1 MQLCWVGRLLFP
13 TLSLLHNKILSVLKS
28 EALLKTTFPTSTKEF
43 ILAMVGIASS
53 AIIVAF
59 DTTII
64 STSLPQVV
72 AALGGMDL
80 YAWAGTGYF
89 LASAITILIFGRL
102 GDLFGRKPLM
112 IISMVLV
119 VIGSI
124 LGGLSQ
130 SMEQLIAFR
139 VLQGLGGGMM
149 IASTFA
155 APADLFPD
163 PRRRVRW
170 MLIISLTF
178 ATASGLGPVFGGWIT
193 QSLGWRSAFFVTPVA
208 ALIGVVTTWRYFPW
222 IKPMRDSKLRLDWS
236 GSFLLTLAIGA
247 PLAGIEL
254 LTGLGDSIYRLWGIG
269 LVLLGVGAAALLI
282 PVERRAQT
290 PIFPLWVLQTTESQL
305 INLAGL
311 LSGAVM
317 FILIFYIPLL
327 LQDVFGY
334 SPSHAG
340 LLMTPLVAGT
350 SVGSIINGRLFPRQ
364 NEPGRLMV
372 FGSGLLALGCVFT
385 LTFSASSP
393 GWWILL
399 TISLCGMGLG
409 FLLPNFTLFMQ
420 MLAEQR
426 DVGVASAL
434 VQTTRALGSAFG
446 TAIVGIAVAR
456 ISINAGVKTGLVCC
470 ILMSLVIGWVC
481 SRIQMKNFSAT

>member
-1 MQLCWVGRLLFP
+1 MQQPPSAPNSASRKDLF
-13 TLSLLHNKILSVLKS
+13 
-28 EALLKTTFPTSTKEF
+28 
-43 ILAMVGIASS
+43 LAMSGIAAS
-53 AIIVAF
+53 AVVVAF
-59 DTTII
+59 DATII

-72 AALGGMDL
+72 LALGGMDL

-89 LASAITILIFGRL
+89 LASAIAILIFGRL

-119 VIGSI
+119 VVGSV

-149 IASTFA
+149 IATTFA

-163 PRRRVRW
+163 PRSRVRW
-170 MLIISLTF
+170 LLMISITF
-178 ATASGLGPVFGGWIT
+178 ATASGLGPIIGGAIT
-193 QSLGWRSAFFVTPVA
+193 QQLGWRAAFFVTPLA
-208 ALIGVVTTWRYFPW
+208 ALIGIITTWLYFPR
-222 IKPMRDSKLRLDWS
+222 IKPERTASVRLDWL
-236 GSFLLTLAIGA
+236 GSLLLSIAVGA
-247 PLAGIEL
+247 PLAGVEL
-254 LTGLGDSIYRLWGIG
+254 LTSQGQSDYRLLGLGMIVTGVAAA
-269 LVLLGVGAAALLI
+269 VLLV
-282 PVERRAQT
+282 PVERRAVT
-290 PIFPLWVLQTTESQL
+290 PIFPLRVLATPESRWL
-305 INLAGL
+305 NLAGL

-350 SVGSIINGRLFPRQ
+350 SIGSIMNGRLFPKQ

-372 FGSGLLALGCVFT
+372 FGSGVLTLGCLLT
-385 LTFSASSP
+385 LTFTADSP
-393 GWWILL
+393 GWWLL
-399 TISLCGMGLG
+399 LSMSLCGIGLG
-409 FLLPNFTLFMQ
+409 FMLPNFTLFMQ

-446 TAIVGIAVAR
+446 TALVGIVVAR
-456 ISINAGVKTGLVCC
+456 ISIVLGIKMGLVLCV
-470 ILMSLVIGWVC
+470 LMSIAIAWVC
-481 SRIQMKNFSAT
+481 SRIKMRNFSK

>member
-1 MQLCWVGRLLFP
+1 MQQLLPPVTAASRKQLF
-13 TLSLLHNKILSVLKS
+13 
-28 EALLKTTFPTSTKEF
+28 
-43 ILAMVGIASS
+43 LAMSGIAAS
-53 AIIVAF
+53 AVVIAF
-59 DTTII
+59 DATII

-72 AALGGMDL
+72 LALGGMDL

-89 LASAITILIFGRL
+89 LASAIAILIFGRL
-102 GDLFGRKPLM
+102 GDLYGRKPLM
-112 IISMVLV
+112 IISMTLV
-119 VIGSI
+119 VMGSV

-149 IASTFA
+149 IATTFA

-170 MLIISLTF
+170 LLMISITF
-178 ATASGLGPVFGGWIT
+178 ATASGLGPIIGGAIT
-193 QSLGWRSAFFVTPVA
+193 QELGWRAAFFVTPIA
-208 ALIGVVTTWRYFPW
+208 ALIGIITTWLYFPR
-222 IKPMRDSKLRLDWS
+222 IKPELTASVRLDWL
-236 GSFLLTLAIGA
+236 GSLLLSIAVGA
-247 PLAGIEL
+247 PLAGVEL
-254 LTGLGDSIYRLWGIG
+254 LTSQGESDYRLLGLGMI
-269 LVLLGVGAAALLI
+269 VTGVAAAALLV
-282 PVERRAQT
+282 PVERRAVT
-290 PIFPLWVLQTTESQL
+290 PIFPLRVLATPESRWL
-305 INLAGL
+305 NLAGL

-317 FILIFYIPLL
+317 FVLIFYIPLL

-350 SVGSIINGRLFPRQ
+350 SIGSIMNGRLFPKQ

-372 FGSGLLALGCVFT
+372 FGSSVLTLGCVLT
-385 LTFSASSP
+385 LTFTADSP

-399 TISLCGMGLG
+399 SMSLCGIGLG
-409 FLLPNFTLFMQ
+409 FMLPNFTLFMQ

-426 DVGVASAL
+426 DVGVASAI

-446 TAIVGIAVAR
+446 TALVGILVAR
-456 ISINAGVKTGLVCC
+456 ISIVMGVKMGLVLCVV
-470 ILMSLVIGWVC
+470 MSVAIAWVC
-481 SRIQMKNFSAT
+481 SRIKMRNFSK

>member
-1 MQLCWVGRLLFP
+1 MRNAGHKIELDAASPHAPAPSQKELLF
-13 TLSLLHNKILSVLKS
+13 
-28 EALLKTTFPTSTKEF
+28 
-43 ILAMVGIASS
+43 AMSGIAAS
-53 AIIVAF
+53 AIVVAF
-59 DTTII
+59 DATIV

-72 AALGGMDL
+72 SALGGMDL
-80 YAWAGTGYF
+80 YAWVGTGYF
-89 LASAITILIFGRL
+89 LATAITILIFGRL
-102 GDLFGRKPLM
+102 GDLYGRKPLM
-112 IISMVLV
+112 LISMALV
-119 VIGSI
+119 ALGSV

-163 PRRRVRW
+163 PRRRIRW
-170 MLIISLTF
+170 MLLTSLTF
-178 ATASGLGPVFGGWIT
+178 ATASGLGPVLGGWIT
-193 QSLGWRSAFFVTPVA
+193 QSLGWRAAFFVTPIA
-208 ALIGVVTTWRYFPW
+208 ALIGIVTTWRYFPW
-222 IKPMRDSKLRLDWS
+222 IKPVRDAKLRLDWL
-236 GSFLLTLAIGA
+236 GSLLLTIAVGA

-254 LTGLGDSIYRLWGIG
+254 LTGLGESTYRLWGVG
-269 LVLLGVGAAALLI
+269 LIILGVSAAAFLM

-290 PIFPLWVLQTTESQL
+290 PIFPLRVLQTSESQL
-305 INLAGL
+305 LNLAGL

-317 FILIFYIPLL
+317 FILIFYLPLL

-350 SVGSIINGRLFPRQ
+350 SVGSIMNGHLFPKQ

-399 TISLCGMGLG
+399 TMSLCGIGLG

-446 TAIVGIAVAR
+446 TAIVGITVAR
-456 ISINAGVKTGLVCC
+456 ISVTVGVKAGLVCC
-470 ILMSLVIGWVC
+470 IVMSLVIGWVC
-481 SRIQMKNFSAT
+481 SRIHMRNFSK

>member
-1 MQLCWVGRLLFP
+1 MLKPHSITNFTSRKDLF
-13 TLSLLHNKILSVLKS
+13 
-28 EALLKTTFPTSTKEF
+28 
-43 ILAMVGIASS
+43 LAMSGIAAS
-53 AIIVAF
+53 AVVVAF
-59 DTTII
+59 DATII

-72 AALGGMDL
+72 HALGGMNL

-89 LASAITILIFGRL
+89 LASAIAILIFGRL
-102 GDLFGRKPLM
+102 GDLFGRKTLM

-119 VIGSI
+119 VVGSI

-149 IASTFA
+149 IATTFA

-163 PRRRVRW
+163 PRLRIRW
-170 MLIISLTF
+170 MLMISITF
-178 ATASGLGPVFGGWIT
+178 ATASGLGPLIGGAIT
-193 QSLGWRSAFFVTPVA
+193 QELGWRAAFFVTPLA
-208 ALIGVVTTWRYFPW
+208 ALIGIITTWLYFPR
-222 IKPMRDSKLRLDWS
+222 IKPKRTASVRLDWL
-236 GSFLLTLAIGA
+236 GSLLLSIAVGA
-247 PLAGIEL
+247 PLAGLEL
-254 LTGLGDSIYRLWGIG
+254 LTSQGQSDYRLLGLGMMMT
-269 LVLLGVGAAALLI
+269 GVAAALLLVPI
-282 PVERRAQT
+282 ERRAVT
-290 PIFPLWVLQTTESQL
+290 PIFPLRVLATPESRWL
-305 INLAGL
+305 NLAGL

-350 SVGSIINGRLFPRQ
+350 SVGSIVNGRLFPKQ
-364 NEPGRLMV
+364 SEPGRLMV
-372 FGSGLLALGCVFT
+372 FGSSVLTMGCLLT
-385 LTFSASSP
+385 LTFTADSP
-393 GWWILL
+393 SWWVLL
-399 TISLCGMGLG
+399 STSLCGIGLG
-409 FLLPNFTLFMQ
+409 FMLPNFTLFMQ

-446 TAIVGIAVAR
+446 TALVGILIAR
-456 ISINAGVKTGLVCC
+456 ISILLGIKMGLVMCVV
-470 ILMSLVIGWVC
+470 MSITVAWVC
-481 SRIQMKNFSAT
+481 SRIKMRNFSHSNRH

>member
-1 MQLCWVGRLLFP
+1 MQQLLPPVTAASRKQLF
-13 TLSLLHNKILSVLKS
+13 
-28 EALLKTTFPTSTKEF
+28 
-43 ILAMVGIASS
+43 LAMSGIAAS
-53 AIIVAF
+53 AVVVAF
-59 DTTII
+59 DATII

-72 AALGGMDL
+72 FALGGIDL

-89 LASAITILIFGRL
+89 LASAIAILIFGRL

-112 IISMVLV
+112 IISMALV
-119 VIGSI
+119 VVGSV

-149 IASTFA
+149 IATTFA

-170 MLIISLTF
+170 LLMISITF
-178 ATASGLGPVFGGWIT
+178 ATASGLGPIIGGAIT
-193 QSLGWRSAFFVTPVA
+193 QELGWRAAFFVTPLA
-208 ALIGVVTTWRYFPW
+208 ALIGIITTWLYFPR
-222 IKPMRDSKLRLDWS
+222 IKPERTASVRLDWL
-236 GSFLLTLAIGA
+236 GSLLLSIAVGA

-254 LTGLGDSIYRLWGIG
+254 LTSQGQSDYRLLGLGMI
-269 LVLLGVGAAALLI
+269 VTGVVAALLLV
-282 PVERRAQT
+282 PVERRAVT
-290 PIFPLWVLQTTESQL
+290 PIFPLRVLATPESRWL
-305 INLAGL
+305 NLAGL

-350 SVGSIINGRLFPRQ
+350 SIGSIMNGRLFPKQ

-372 FGSGLLALGCVFT
+372 FGSGVLTLGCLLT
-385 LTFSASSP
+385 LTFTADSP

-399 TISLCGMGLG
+399 SMSLCGIGLG
-409 FLLPNFTLFMQ
+409 FMLPNFTLFMQ

-446 TAIVGIAVAR
+446 TALVGILVAR
-456 ISINAGVKTGLVCC
+456 ISIVMGVKMGLVLCVV
-470 ILMSLVIGWVC
+470 MSVAIAWVC
-481 SRIQMKNFSAT
+481 SRIKMRNFSK

>member
-1 MQLCWVGRLLFP
+1 MHHTTPSLVSATRKDLF
-13 TLSLLHNKILSVLKS
+13 
-28 EALLKTTFPTSTKEF
+28 
-43 ILAMVGIASS
+43 LAMSGIAAS
-53 AIIVAF
+53 AVVVAF
-59 DTTII
+59 DATII

-72 AALGGMDL
+72 LALGGIDL

-89 LASAITILIFGRL
+89 LASAIAILIFGRL

-112 IISMVLV
+112 IISMALV
-119 VIGSI
+119 VVGSV

-149 IASTFA
+149 IATTFA

-170 MLIISLTF
+170 LLMISITF
-178 ATASGLGPVFGGWIT
+178 ATASGLGPIIGGAIT
-193 QSLGWRSAFFVTPVA
+193 QELGWRAAFFVTPLA
-208 ALIGVVTTWRYFPW
+208 ALIGIITTWLYFPR
-222 IKPMRDSKLRLDWS
+222 IKPERTASVRLDWL
-236 GSFLLTLAIGA
+236 GSLLLSIAVGA

-254 LTGLGDSIYRLWGIG
+254 LTSQGQSDYRLLGLGLI
-269 LVLLGVGAAALLI
+269 VTGVVAALLLV
-282 PVERRAQT
+282 PVERRAVT
-290 PIFPLWVLQTTESQL
+290 PIFPLRVLATPESRWL
-305 INLAGL
+305 NLAGL

-350 SVGSIINGRLFPRQ
+350 SIGSIMNGRLFPKQ

-372 FGSGLLALGCVFT
+372 FGSGVLTLGCLLT
-385 LTFSASSP
+385 LTFTADSL

-399 TISLCGMGLG
+399 SMSLCGIGLG
-409 FLLPNFTLFMQ
+409 FMLPNFTLFMQ

-446 TAIVGIAVAR
+446 TALVGILVAR
-456 ISINAGVKTGLVCC
+456 ISIVLGIKMGLVLCVV
-470 ILMSLVIGWVC
+470 MSMTIAWVC
-481 SRIQMKNFSAT
+481 SRIKMRNFSK